1 MHKNIQGHPYL
12 EKRGGAII
20 NTDPSLKATIN
31 KRRKEQKRLNDLE
44 YRLNRI
50 ENLLER
56 ILEKNG

>member
-50 ENLLER
+50 ENLLEDF
-56 ILEKNG
+56 